1 MRKGITMILVAMTV
15 LMLSVFSTG
24 GALARDRNVTA
35 LQAQDP
41 LTVLQAFVDAVNAGD
56 PDAAA
61 ALFTED
67 AFVDDNGNLYEGQT
81 EILDWLASFSPSL
94 MLEILDTPEPIVTE
108 DSVTALVRVTAD
120 ELEELGLTYV
130 DFIFDVTVE
139 GGLITSLTTSLSP
152 EEERRIE
159 RAIEEASGGGE
170 TSGGG
175 MPRGGGDESPGGMPR
190 SGNGNQNALVSMLA
204 MLGLAAIGTGY
215 TLSRRKAQ
223 RR

>member
-1 MRKGITMILVAMTV
+1 MRKGITMVLVAMAV

-24 GALARDRNVTA
+24 GALARDRGVLA

-41 LTVLQAFVDAVNAGD
+41 LAVLQAFVDAVNAED

-81 EILDWLASFSPSL
+81 EISDWLASFSPSL
-94 MLEILDTPEPIVTE
+94 RLEILDTPEPEVTE
-108 DSVTALVRVTAD
+108 DSVRALVRVTAD
-120 ELEELGLTYV
+120 ELQELGLTHV
-130 DFIFDVTVE
+130 DFIFDVTVQD
-139 GGLITSLTTSLSP
+139 GLITSLSTSLSP

-170 TSGGG
+170 SSGGG
-175 MPRGGGDESPGGMPR
+175 MPRGGGDESPSGMPR
-190 SGNGNQNALVSMLA
+190 SGNGSQNVLIPMLT
-204 MLGLAAIGTGY
+204 MLGLAAIGAGY